1 MDDYVEK
8 DQEFDNL
15 EETIRKLVSMKISI
29 IGLILPNLNLVE
41 TTKEMYEII
50 KKVVEENQG
59 NFTLLTLQN
68 FNELECFMNK
78 NLNDEILEVYSK

>member
-1 MDDYVEK
+1 LDDYVEK